1 MFTTLKAK
9 IKTML
14 DTLKGVNKPFV
25 EIFDY
30 HTISTVWFPYVSFE
44 PTTFQA
50 DILDNCSNIRT
61 YNFDIVIYQEISVE
75 GRKDSLDIVVRSI
88 EDIIDLFDKNY
99 TLDGTAQWWVQP
111 VSCDFFTITEG
122 SGKIMGARVTLA
134 CKVIQSIR

>member
-1 MFTTLKAK
+1 M
-9 IKTML
+9 
-14 DTLKGVNKPFV
+14 
-25 EIFDY
+25 
-30 HTISTVWFPYVSFE
+30 SFE

-99 TLDGTAQWWVQP
+99 TLDGTAQ
-111 VSCDFFTITEG
+111 
-122 SGKIMGARVTLA
+122 
-134 CKVIQSIR
+134 